1 MFQYIISCKNRNKI
15 LLPDDR
21 ENVKLKSCNYLVYS
35 FFLQSVIYIAV
46 FFLHRALFRCNTL
59 LFKTMTY
66 TDPFE

>member
-46 FFLHRALFRCNTL
+46 FFYIEHYLDAIHYFL
-59 LFKTMTY
+59 K
-66 TDPFE
+66 P